1 MELDSSSEVAGKI
14 APRAAALDAG
24 GENGICCTIWRLL
37 VTSVQQTPVQASTET
52 RLAELIYG

>member
-1 MELDSSSEVAGKI
+1 VAGKI

-37 VTSVQQTPVQASTET
+37 VTSVQQIPVQASTET
-52 RLAELIYG
+52 RLAELVYG